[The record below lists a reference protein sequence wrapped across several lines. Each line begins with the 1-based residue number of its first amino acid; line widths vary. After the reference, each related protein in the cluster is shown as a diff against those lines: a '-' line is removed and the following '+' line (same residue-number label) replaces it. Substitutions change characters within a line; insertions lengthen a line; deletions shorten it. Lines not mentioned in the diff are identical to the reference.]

1 MNFVAQWKFL
11 SRTLRVL
18 LAVAL
23 WVAGTQAAIARDDP
37 GLPGE
42 VLVKLRTTQALAP
55 LLARYQLGVISQFGA
70 RPIYRLSVV
79 GTVDVNN
86 VITALLLETDVLLA
100 EPNTVNSSPEARR
113 NVVWAIG
120 NASAYAVQWA
130 PAALRLT
137 EAHRLSTG
145 AGVRVAILDTGV
157 DRTHPALAG
166 KLLPGFDF
174 VDYDDNPSEEGNEA
188 DISYGHGTHVAGL
201 VALVAPDA
209 KIIPVR
215 VLDPSG
221 QSNAWVLSEALL
233 YAVNPDGD
241 PATDDGAHIIN
252 LSLGTA
258 SRTQLF
264 NAIAQ
269 IATCS
274 VDSDPVNDISDP
286 GYDVDEA
293 RCSRTGGVV
302 IVAAAGND
310 SSSSVNEYPAAE
322 TGIKGLVAVGAS
334 AAASKL
340 ASFSNTGS
348 WIRFTAPGDRI
359 TSSVPGGGY
368 GTWSGTSMAAPLA
381 AGSAALL
388 RAMNPSMKPDDIIR
402 RMISRTSALCGAN
415 LRQIDAFAALRDI
428 QPANTVC
435 R

>member
-1 MNFVAQWKFL
+1 MIFTTQCSFW
-11 SRTLRVL
+11 SRALRAG
-18 LAVAL
+18 LAAAL
-23 WVAGTQAAIARDDP
+23 CVAGTQAAMARDDP

-42 VLVKLRTTQALAP
+42 ILVKLRTTQALEP
-55 LLARYQLGVISQFGA
+55 LLSRYQLSVIAQFGA
-70 RPIYRLSVV
+70 RPIYRLNVM
-79 GTVDVNN
+79 GTTGVDN
-86 VITALLLETDVLLA
+86 VISALLLETDVLLA

-137 EAHRLSTG
+137 EAHSLSTG

-166 KLLPGFDF
+166 RLLPGFDF
-174 VDYDDNPSEEGNEA
+174 VDYDDNPSEEGSEA
-188 DISYGHGTHVAGL
+188 DVSFGHGTHVAGL

-209 KIIPVR
+209 KIMPLR

-221 QSNAWVLSEALL
+221 QSNAWVIAEALL

-241 PATDDGAHIIN
+241 PATDDGAHVIN

-258 SRTQLF
+258 TRTRIF

-274 VDSDPVNDISDP
+274 IDSDPVNDISDP
-286 GYDVDEA
+286 GYDADEE

-310 SSSSVNEYPAAE
+310 GSSSVKEYPAAE
-322 TGIKGLVAVGAS
+322 TGTKGLVAVGAS
-334 AAASKL
+334 AANSKL
-340 ASFSNTGS
+340 SSFSNTGS

-388 RAMNPSMKPDDIIR
+388 RAKNPNMKPDDIVR

-415 LRQIDAFAALRDI
+415 LRQLDAYAALRDV
-428 QPANTVC
+428 QPATTIC
-435 R
+435 H

>member
-1 MNFVAQWKFL
+1 MIFAAQSLIL
-11 SRTLRVL
+11 SRTPHL
-18 LAVAL
+18 LFAAAL
-23 WVAGTQAAIARDDP
+23 WAIGTQASIASDDS

-42 VLVKLRTTQALAP
+42 ILVKLRTTQALGS
-55 LLARYQLGVISQFGA
+55 LLSRYELGVLAQFGS
-70 RPIYRLSVV
+70 RPIYRLNVT
-79 GTVDVNN
+79 GTTSVNN
-86 VITALLLETDVLLA
+86 TIAALLLETDVLLA

-137 EAHRLSTG
+137 AAHGLSTG

-157 DRTHPALAG
+157 DRSHPALAG

-174 VDYDDNPSEEGNEA
+174 VDYDDDPSEEGSEA
-188 DISYGHGTHVAGL
+188 DLSFGHGTHVAGL

-221 QSNAWVLSEALL
+221 QSNAWVISEGLL

-241 PATDDGAHIIN
+241 PATDDGAHVIN
-252 LSLGTA
+252 LSLGSAT
-258 SRTQLF
+258 RTQLF

-286 GYDVDEA
+286 GYDVDEE
-293 RCSRTGGVV
+293 RCSRTGGAV

-310 SSSSVNEYPAAE
+310 GSSSVKEYPAAE
-322 TGIKGLVAVGAS
+322 TGTKGLVAVGAS

-340 ASFSNTGS
+340 AAFSNTGS

-388 RAMNPSMKPDDIIR
+388 RAMNPTMKPDDIIR

-415 LRQIDAFAALRDI
+415 LRQIDAYAALRDV
-428 QPANTVC
+428 QPANTIC
-435 R
+435 K